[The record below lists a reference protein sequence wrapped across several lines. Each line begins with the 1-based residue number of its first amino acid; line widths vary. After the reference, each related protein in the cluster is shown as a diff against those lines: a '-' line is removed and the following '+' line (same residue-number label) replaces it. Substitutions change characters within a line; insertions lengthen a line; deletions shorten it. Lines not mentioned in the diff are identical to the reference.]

1 MHQLIEIN
9 QEIQLAPVK
18 TIKAEIVFD
27 IVDERTRKKRASATL
42 ALKELGAQVS
52 LDKSL
57 RVVGKGPAEDNA
69 PGTLHVRAHFQY
81 SKVKPIKERMYKVFE
96 MKRHLEKDITNLMIG
111 RDMEYEK
118 EWQFPR

>member
-42 ALKELGAQVS
+42 ALKELGS
-52 LDKSL
+52 GLI
-57 RVVGKGPAEDNA
+57 R
-69 PGTLHVRAHFQY
+69 
-81 SKVKPIKERMYKVFE
+81 
-96 MKRHLEKDITNLMIG
+96 
-111 RDMEYEK
+111 
-118 EWQFPR
+118 